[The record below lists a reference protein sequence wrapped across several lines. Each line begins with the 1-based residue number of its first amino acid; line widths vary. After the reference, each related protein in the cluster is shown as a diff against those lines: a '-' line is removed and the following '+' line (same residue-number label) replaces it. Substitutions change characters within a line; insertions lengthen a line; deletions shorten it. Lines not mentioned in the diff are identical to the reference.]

1 MFAALLCLFALC
13 PASLHAQAA
22 SSTSIAGIVTDS
34 SGAVVVGASVKLT
47 DKATNTPRTNS
58 TNDAGRYFFANV
70 PPGEYEIA
78 VSKSG
83 FRITKTIVTASVGIP
98 LTVDLKL
105 ELGSVSETVEVTAT
119 NSELQTMSATV
130 GNTITG
136 AALDGLPSIG
146 GDVSTFIALQPGVA
160 PDGSVAGA
168 VVDQSTFMLDGG
180 NNTNDM
186 DGSMQVYTPSFGGDP
201 TGIAAGTGLR
211 GGGNSGG
218 VPTGVMPTPSDSVEE
233 FKVSTTNQTADFNN
247 SAGAQVQVVTKR
259 GTNAWHGTA
268 YEYYLE
274 NSFNANT
281 WDNKSTSPATPNP
294 NFHYNRFGVAG
305 GGPIIP
311 KEILGGKTYFFANY
325 QGFRW
330 NDNVITIERAVP
342 TATMRAGI
350 LTFGGVQYDLG
361 DAAAGRA
368 PGNNCGPSGAASCDP
383 RGLGINPLIKQLWNS
398 MPLPNDPGC
407 AGTAITGVLSGS
419 RCDGVNEQG
428 FKANMLVPQSDNFGV
443 ARIDHDFGAK
453 WHFNSSYR
461 YYKLIRATPSQID
474 IGGFFPGDKL
484 GTPAA
489 LSSRPQK
496 PWYLVVGL
504 TTNITP
510 NLTNDFHY
518 SYLRNFWQW
527 LDRGGLPQ
535 FAQLSGALEPLGES
549 HYSSLT
555 PYNVDTQNVRTR
567 FWDGKDNF
575 FRDDLTLLK
584 GNHLFQFGGAYQ
596 RNWDFHQRTDNG
608 GGINFTTTYL
618 LGDSLGSGGIDLTA
632 TKPGAVG
639 SSRAVR
645 WYRDYSAITGIVT
658 DSQIAYTRT
667 GLNLALNPPG
677 TPAFDKSTIP
687 YYNVYFSDSWHMK
700 PTFTLTYGLGWTLE
714 MPPTEES
721 GKQIELVDSS
731 GQQLDVQSYLKQRKQ
746 AALNGQVYNPT
757 VGFALVGNTGSGQK
771 YPYEPFYG
779 SFSPRIAAA
788 WNPNFDNGILGR
800 MFGHGKSVI
809 RGGYSRVYGR
819 LNGVDL
825 VLVPLLGTGL
835 IQPVQCTKAF
845 STGACGPGTPTATTA
860 FRIGVDGNTAPLP
873 AASPTLPQPDFPGIN
888 DVSSAAGEALDPHF
902 RPNVVDSF
910 DFTIQRQITNKI
922 LLEVGYIGRRVTHE
936 YQPVNINAV
945 PYMMTIGGQTFADAY
960 AAVETTLGC
969 VQSAGACGAA
979 VPASTITDA
988 LGNKLAN
995 PAYAAYFNAMAA
1007 LPFFQAS
1014 LAPTGYCNG
1023 NYPGVGGAAFAN
1035 CTAAVASKQ
1044 LSNFSTQSVWSLWS
1058 ALDKGGVGGGPICG
1072 AATCT
1077 NANGTTVTQN
1087 QQTTLPGFIF
1097 QRSMLNSPIVNSA
1110 FGSNGQLSSGVG
1122 VNASIGHGNYNAG
1135 FVSLKMND
1143 WHGVTLQQ
1151 NFTYSKALGTGAFV
1165 QATSE
1170 YTPNDPFNL
1179 DNMYGYQGF
1188 DRKFV
1193 YNVFIVY
1200 APPFYRSQ
1208 KGLMGRVAGGWTI
1221 SPIFTAGSG
1230 LPLYCNTQTDAQA
1243 YGSADGINFFN
1254 NEQCTNASRV
1264 TQGSSVH
1271 NGVAGGTD
1279 AFGNSIA
1286 SQDCKAGSCLNVF
1299 SDPVASFGQ
1308 FRPPILGV
1316 DTRRDGAGLG
1326 PIRGLPYWNID
1337 LSVKKNLKISERFS
1351 AEVQFL
1357 FLNVLNHVV
1366 FANPTLD
1373 LSATDSWGVINS
1385 QGNTPRQMEFGLR
1398 LRF

>member
-1 MFAALLCLFALC
+1 MSGISRCNSVFASFSFKTQFVAMFGALLCLFALC
-13 PASLHAQAA
+13 PVSLHAQSA
-22 SSTSIAGIVTDS
+22 SATSIAGIVTDS
-34 SGAVVVGASVKLT
+34 SGAVVAAASVKLT
-47 DKATNTPRTNS
+47 DKATNTPRTGV
-58 TNDAGRYFFANV
+58 TNDAGRYFFADV
-70 PPGEYEIA
+70 ISGEYEIA

-83 FRITKTIVTASVGIP
+83 FRITKTIVTASVGVP

-211 GGGNSGG
+211 GGHNSGG

-474 IGGFFPGDKL
+474 ITGG
-484 GTPAA
+484 TATS

-527 LDRGGLPQ
+527 NDKGGLPQ
-535 FAQLSGALEPLGES
+535 FAQLGGALEPLGES
-549 HYSSLT
+549 HYASLT

-596 RNWDFHQRTDNG
+596 RNWDYHQRTDNG

-618 LGDSLGSGGIDLTA
+618 LGDSLGSGGIDLSA
-632 TKPGAVG
+632 TKPKGV
-639 SSRAVR
+639 SSVR
-645 WYRDYSAITGIVT
+645 WSRDYSAITGIVT

-667 GLNLALNPPG
+667 GNNLVLNPAG

-721 GKQIELVDSS
+721 GKQVELVDSS
-731 GQQLDVQSYLKQRKQ
+731 GQQLDVQSYINQRKQ

-779 SFSPRIAAA
+779 SFSPRVAAA
-788 WNPNFDNGILGR
+788 WNPNFDKGILGT

-845 STGACGPGTPTATTA
+845 STGACGPGTPTAMTA
-860 FRIGVDGNTAPLP
+860 FRIGVDGNAAPIP

-888 DVSSAAGEALDPHF
+888 DVSAAAGEALDPHF

-910 DFTIQRQITNKI
+910 DVTIQRQITNKI
-922 LLEVGYIGRRVTHE
+922 LIEVGYIGRRITHE
-936 YQPVNINAV
+936 YQPININAV
-945 PYMMTIGGQTFADAY
+945 PYMMTLGNQTFADAY
-960 AAVETTLGC
+960 AAVETAMGC
-969 VQSAGACGAA
+969 VQSAGACGANG
-979 VPASTITDA
+979 VPTV
-988 LGNKLAN
+988 
-995 PAYAAYFNAMAA
+995 AAQPFFEAA
-1007 LPFFQAS
+1007 LS
-1014 LAPTGYCNG
+1014 GTGYCNG
-1023 NYPGVGGAAFAN
+1023 FAN

-1044 LSNFSTQSVWSLWS
+1044 FANFSLQKVWSLWS
-1058 ALDKGGVGGGPICG
+1058 ALDKGGIGGGPVCNTVG
-1072 AATCT
+1072 GCT
-1077 NANGTTVTQN
+1077 NANGVAVAQN

-1097 QRSMLNSPIVNSA
+1097 QRSMLNSPIIGGPLNCGTPA
-1110 FGSNGQLSSGVG
+1110 GTATCGGNGQLSSGVG

-1170 YTPNDPFNL
+1170 YTPNDPFDL
-1179 DNMYGYQGF
+1179 HNMYGLQNF

-1193 YNVFIVY
+1193 YNVY
-1200 APPFYRSQ
+1200 ALYEVPFYKSQ
-1208 KGLMGRVAGGWTI
+1208 QGLFGRVLGGWSF

-1230 LPLYCNTQTDAQA
+1230 APLYCNTNTDAQA
-1243 YGSADGINFFN
+1243 YGSGDGINFFN
-1254 NEQCTNASRV
+1254 NEQCTNISKV
-1264 TQGSSVH
+1264 TQGNSVY
-1271 NGVAGGTD
+1271 NGVAGGLD

-1286 SQDCKAGSCLNVF
+1286 QQDCKVGPCLNVF
-1299 SDPVASFGQ
+1299 SDPVASYGQ

-1326 PIRGLPYWNID
+1326 PIRGQPYWNMD
-1337 LSVKKNLKISERFS
+1337 LSVKKNIRISERFS
-1351 AEVQFL
+1351 TEVQFL

-1366 FANPTLD
+1366 FADPTLD

-1385 QGNTPRQMEFGLR
+1385 QGNTPRQIEFGLR